1 MIDFHLFY
9 DIIDAKRD
17 SMQCEVKIM
26 KKKKRRKDGRLQED
40 IKVGINYRT
49 GAPILVRVYGYT
61 EEELNEKVIKT
72 HEKYVGISYGKLTL
86 EGYLKNY
93 IQQRWNELPDN
104 GEGIATVE
112 YYESLFKTYIYD
124 TYIGRLSLID
134 FTTTIARDFIY
145 QLQPQRFRWASGSS
159 RTRTALYTILK
170 TALKRAYMDELIEQ
184 NPLDRVRKPQHVP
197 RVKGILNYEQMTDVL
212 KRAKDKNLEMANLLA
227 FDYNTVLRR
236 GEIVALTF
244 KHVDFKGSKI
254 QVYQATKLTKKQG
267 EFIGKPKTQ
276 YGRRELLMDGDSM
289 DILQKQF
296 AISKE
301 KHAKLGIPFNAEKAF
316 VFSDNK
322 CQPFKLD
329 FLTRFFFFLREEMH
343 LPNNVSFHS
352 LRHSAASN
360 LAAMDIGAKKIQIR
374 MGHASAAFSLTRYTH
389 ETSEMQQ
396 DVVKALNQREAEH
409 RDEEKKEI
417 S

>member
-1 MIDFHLFY
+1 
-9 DIIDAKRD
+9 
-17 SMQCEVKIM
+17 M
-26 KKKKRRKDGRLQED
+26 KKRKRRKDGRFQAN

-49 GAPILVRVYGYT
+49 GKPTLVRVYGYT
-61 EEELNEKVIKT
+61 EEELAENIVKT
-72 HEKYVGISYGKLTL
+72 SEKYAKISYNNLTL
-86 EGYLKNY
+86 EEYMKQY
-93 IQQRWNELPDN
+93 IQQRWNELPDS
-104 GEGIATVE
+104 GEGTATIE
-112 YYESLFKTYIYD
+112 YYEGMFKTYIYN
-124 TYIGRLSLID
+124 TFIGKTPLTD
-134 FTTTIARDFIY
+134 FTTPLARDFIY
-145 QLQPQRFRWASGSS
+145 QLQPQRFSWSSKNS
-159 RTRTALYTILK
+159 RTRAALYTILK
-170 TALKRAYMDELIEQ
+170 TALKRAYMDGLIDQ
-184 NPLDRVRKPQHVP
+184 NPLDRVMKPKHVP
-197 RVKGILNYEQMTDVL
+197 RIKGILTYEQMTEL
-212 KRAKDKNLEMANLLA
+212 ITRAEEKNHEMANLLA
-227 FDYNTVLRR
+227 FDYNTGLRR
-236 GEIVALTF
+236 GEIAGLTF
-244 KHVDFKGSKI
+244 KHVDFTHSKI
-254 QVYQATKLTKKQG
+254 QVFQAIKLTQKYG
-267 EFIGKPKTQ
+267 EIVGLPKTQ
-276 YGRRELLMDGDSM
+276 YGHRELLMDDDSM
-289 DILQKQF
+289 EILRKQL

-396 DVVKALNQREAEH
+396 DVVKALNQREAKH
-409 RDEEKKEI
+409 REEEKKEI